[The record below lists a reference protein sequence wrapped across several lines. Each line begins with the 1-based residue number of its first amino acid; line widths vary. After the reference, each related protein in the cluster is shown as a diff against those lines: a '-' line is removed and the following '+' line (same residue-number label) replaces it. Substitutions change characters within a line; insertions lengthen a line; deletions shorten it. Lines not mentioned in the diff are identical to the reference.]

1 MATTRPSS
9 PTPNTCITIRNPTV
23 LRAPDSPLPR
33 YLAVAYTLL
42 VIYASLHPFSGWRDS
57 GAPAMGYLTAAWPRY
72 YTVFD
77 LVTNVAA
84 YVPLGFIWVP
94 TLQGAQQRWLAPVTT
109 ILLVAALSF
118 SMETIQNFLP
128 SRVPSN
134 VDLGCN
140 SLGGVI
146 GALLGARWGVSLLS
160 GGRLHRLRERM
171 VVAGNGGDAGL
182 VLMALWLLT
191 QVNPETLLF
200 GSGDLRHLLGLEI
213 ALPFDIDGFKRIEA
227 GVTAINTLAVGLV
240 TASLLRHRHGGAILA
255 LFVVALSVRALSF
268 ELLVEPAPA
277 FRWITPGNSIGF
289 LIGLILLV
297 PTLRLISPLR
307 RALAGSALLC
317 ATVLVNLAP
326 ENPYLIE
333 AAQVWRQGHFLNFN
347 GLTRLASVLW
357 PFLALPWLLLP
368 ERDPWKK

>member
-1 MATTRPSS
+1 M
-9 PTPNTCITIRNPTV
+9 RNHAST
-23 LRAPDSPLPR
+23 LPR
-33 YLAVAYTLL
+33 YLAIAYTVL
-42 VIYASLHPFSGWRDS
+42 VVYASLHPFTGWRDL

-77 LVTNVAA
+77 MAVNVAA
-84 YVPLGFIWVP
+84 YMPLGFIWVP
-94 TLQGAQQRWLAPVTT
+94 TLQGVQQRWLAVVTAT
-109 ILLVAALSF
+109 LLVATLSF

-140 SLGGVI
+140 SLGGMI
-146 GALLGARWGVSLLS
+146 GALLGARWGMSLLS
-160 GGRLHRLRERM
+160 GGRLHSLRERL
-171 VVAGNGGDAGL
+171 VIAGNGGDAGL
-182 VLMALWLLT
+182 VLVALWLLT

-200 GSGDLRHLLGLEI
+200 GSGDLRYLLGLEI

-227 GVTAINTLAVGLV
+227 GVTATSVLALGMI
-240 TASLLRHRHGGAILA
+240 TSCLLRHRPGVAILTLFGAA
-255 LFVVALSVRALSF
+255 LAIRALSYQ
-268 ELLVEPAPA
+268 LLVEPAPVL
-277 FRWITPGNSIGF
+277 RWLTPGNGIGL
-289 LIGLILLV
+289 LIGLALLV
-297 PTLRLISPLR
+297 PTLPLIAPLR
-307 RALAGSALLC
+307 RALAGSALLF

-326 ENPYLIE
+326 ENPYLTE

-347 GLTRLASVLW
+347 GLTRVASVLW

>member
-1 MATTRPSS
+1 M
-9 PTPNTCITIRNPTV
+9 

-42 VIYASLHPFSGWRDS
+42 VVYASLHPFSGWRDS
-57 GAPAMGYLTAAWPRY
+57 GAPALGYLTAAWPRY

-84 YVPLGFIWVP
+84 YMPLGFIWVP
-94 TLQGAQQRWLAPVTT
+94 TLQGGQQRWPAVVTAT
-109 ILLVAALSF
+109 LLVAALSF

-140 SLGGVI
+140 SLGGII
-146 GALLGARWGVSLLS
+146 GALLGGRWGMALLS
-160 GGRLHRLRERM
+160 GGRLHRWRERV

-227 GVTAINTLAVGLV
+227 CVTAINAVAVGLI
-240 TASLLRHRHGGAILA
+240 TSCLLRHRHGGAILA
-255 LFVVALSVRALSF
+255 LFAAALTIRALSF

-277 FRWITPGNSIGF
+277 LRWVTPGNSIGF
-289 LIGLILLV
+289 VSGLALLT
-297 PTLRLISPLR
+297 PTLFLAAPLR
-307 RALAGSALLC
+307 RALAGCALLF

-326 ENPYLIE
+326 ENPYLTE

-347 GLTRLASVLW
+347 GLTRLASMLW

-368 ERDPWKK
+368 ERDPWNKSTP